1 MDAAD
6 PRWRQLGVVLLEAG
20 LLSERELAQALAE
33 QARSGR
39 RLGEILVARGL
50 VSGAAMANALAEQHG
65 GFLRTE
71 HGFGTGL
78 RGLIGPGGAPASPSA
93 DPEVGPPVSAPPP
106 TEVPLGGSSTRAGDS
121 ADEEKSPETEPTEVP
136 DPVQPLHGTQA
147 ANEPTAIRNVSSS
160 EQRHTH
166 DLEAQ
171 TLSHPDPIHLLF
183 VPTPSG
189 YLLLQRAGEAPAP
202 GQQLVLPEAPNAR
215 LYVSKLAR
223 SPLPLD
229 KRICAYLQA
238 L

>member
-20 LLSERELAQALAE
+20 LLSERELALALAE

-39 RLGEILVARGL
+39 RLGEILVERGL
-50 VSGAAMANALAEQHG
+50 ISGAAVANALAEQHG

-78 RGLIGPGGAPASPSA
+78 RGLIGPGGRPASPSA

-121 ADEEKSPETEPTEVP
+121 SDDEKSPETEPPEV
-136 DPVQPLHGTQA
+136 
-147 ANEPTAIRNVSSS
+147 SS

-171 TLSHPDPIHLLF
+171 TLKNPDPIHLLF

-215 LYVSKLAR
+215 LYVSKLAP

>member
-20 LLSERELAQALAE
+20 LLSERELALALAE

-50 VSGAAMANALAEQHG
+50 ISGAAMANALAEQHG
-65 GFLRTE
+65 GLLRTE

-78 RGLIGPGGAPASPSA
+78 RGLIGPGGTPASPSA
-93 DPEVGPPVSAPPP
+93 DPQVAPPVSAPPP
-106 TEVPLGGSSTRAGDS
+106 TEVPSGGSSTIAGDS
-121 ADEEKSPETEPTEVP
+121 ADEEKSPETEPTEV
-136 DPVQPLHGTQA
+136 
-147 ANEPTAIRNVSSS
+147 SS

-171 TLSHPDPIHLLF
+171 TLPHPDPIHLLF

-215 LYVSKLAR
+215 LYVSKRAP